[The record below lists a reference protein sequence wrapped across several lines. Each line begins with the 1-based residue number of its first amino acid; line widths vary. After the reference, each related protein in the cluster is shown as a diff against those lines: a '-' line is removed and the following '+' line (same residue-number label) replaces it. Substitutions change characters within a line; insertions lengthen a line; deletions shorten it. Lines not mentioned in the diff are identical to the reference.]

1 MCGEVAMLRIYPSI
15 MASTVRHFLQLP
27 IKGVVLQCYG
37 AGNIPSARADLLEA
51 VGEAAR
57 SGVMVLVVTQC
68 SHGGVSGD
76 YETGQALLD
85 TGAIP
90 GSDITQVRY
99 FDSMHTQR
107 TILTFRDKSL

>member
-1 MCGEVAMLRIYPSI
+1 MPS
-15 MASTVRHFLQLP
+15 
-27 IKGVVLQCYG
+27 
-37 AGNIPSARADLLEA
+37 NRADLLEA
-51 VGEAAR
+51 ITEAAR

-90 GSDITQVRY
+90 GSDITQVGLTK
-99 FDSMHTQR
+99 SCSQVCTQLSS
-107 TILTFRDKSL
+107 I